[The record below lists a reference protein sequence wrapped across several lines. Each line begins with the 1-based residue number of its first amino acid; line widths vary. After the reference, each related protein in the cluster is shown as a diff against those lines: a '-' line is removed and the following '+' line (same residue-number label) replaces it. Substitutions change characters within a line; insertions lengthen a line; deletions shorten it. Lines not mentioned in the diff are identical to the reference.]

1 MDPIDILFRAVGLF
15 YLLAGWLGL
24 RAIAMDA
31 VLDKAIAAIA
41 AKGED
46 PKEAS
51 KRRVLAGLSVM
62 VGASGAALALLSFWA
77 LPLFLASTL
86 FQALWISG
94 GRRLFI
100 DAGDEDG
107 ERGRRQ
113 VTNAAILYAAA
124 TAGVAWLWWGGRLGP
139 WHDPVPALG
148 IVAVAAGLYLWLMHS
163 LSWTPRSPFAL
174 DPDADDTGDDE
185 AAAPVR
191 VLIDPAFGYLPLVD
205 ADTRAR
211 FSHWRWLPDT
221 LADRIE
227 AWDDVFQLSF
237 DPDDVTAANLFR
249 SAEEEAAYHAEAE
262 AIAVELG
269 TVYGPANVAFGPG
282 WYGDDEQE
290 EKQPA

>member
-15 YLLAGWLGL
+15 YVLAGWLGL

-31 VLDKAIAAIA
+31 MLDRAIAAIGSHA
-41 AKGED
+41 ED

-51 KRRVLAGLSVM
+51 KRHLLASLSVM
-62 VGASGAALALLSFWA
+62 VGASGAALALFSFWA
-77 LPLFLASTL
+77 LPLFLANTL

-94 GRRLFI
+94 GRRLFT
-100 DAGDEDG
+100 DAGDG
-107 ERGRRQ
+107 EGGRRQ
-113 VTNAAILYAAA
+113 VANAAILYAAV

-139 WHDPVPALG
+139 WHDPVPVLG
-148 IVAVAAGLYLWLMHS
+148 IIGVAAGLYLWLMRS
-163 LSWTPRSPFAL
+163 LSWTPHSPFAF
-174 DPDADDTGDDE
+174 DPDKDRRGADE

-205 ADTRAR
+205 ADTRKR
-211 FSHWRWLPDT
+211 FNHWHRLPDT

-227 AWDDVFQLSF
+227 TWDDVFQLSF
-237 DPDDVTAANLFR
+237 DPDDVTAANRFR

-269 TVYGPANVAFGPG
+269 AVYGPGNVAFGPG
-282 WYGDDEQE
+282 WHGGNELE
-290 EKQPA
+290 